1 MEEFL
6 TVLELSKRIKYAKQS
21 IYNLIHKKAFVQGKH
36 YIKPS
41 QKKIL
46 FIWSAVNEWLN
57 DSDKEIQE
65 ISHNTSQEIYAVSIP
80 SQNNPQS
87 ENNFNI

>member
-6 TVLELSKRIKYAKQS
+6 TVQELSKRIKYAKQS
-21 IYNLIHKKAFVQGKH
+21 IYNFINKGTFIQGKH

-41 QKKIL
+41 RKKIL

-65 ISHNTSQEIYAVSIP
+65 INNNTSQEISAVSIP
-80 SQNNPQS
+80 NQQNPQS